1 MCELLGMN
9 CNVPTDIVF
18 SFTGF
23 RRRGGG
29 TGPHTDGWGIAFYD
43 GKGARVFHDVEASA
57 NSEIAKLIERF
68 PIKSKNVISHIR
80 KLTRS
85 KAKVENTH
93 PFQRELW
100 GRTFCFAHN
109 GYVRVKHKPLTFY
122 RPVGTTDS
130 EHAFCYLLDVV
141 RRRHKEPPPARVLA
155 QTLRELSDELSE
167 LGKFHYL
174 LCDSQ
179 RLWAHASH
187 EGRLHFIQR
196 KAPFSQ
202 AHLVDAE
209 LAVDFQAHTTP
220 KDRVVVVAT
229 RPLTANEHWTPLAAG
244 ELVVFQEGA
253 LKLRLPRG
261 ATSSRAPGRPARR
274 RRRAA

>member
-29 TGPHTDGWGIAFYD
+29 TGPHKDGWGIAFYD

-57 NSEIAKLIERF
+57 DSEIAKLIERF
-68 PIKSKNVISHIR
+68 PIKSKIVISHIR

-85 KAKVENTH
+85 KARVENTH

-109 GYVRVKHKPLTFY
+109 GYVRVKKKPLTFY

-141 RRRHKEPPPARVLA
+141 RKRHKEPPPLPVLA

-179 RLWAHASH
+179 RLWAHASLAD
-187 EGRLHFIQR
+187 RLHYIQR
-196 KAPFSQ
+196 KAPFSE
-202 AHLVDAE
+202 AHLLDADM
-209 LAVDFQAHTTP
+209 AVDFQAHTTP
-220 KDRVVVVAT
+220 RDKVVVVAT
-229 RPLTANEHWTPLAAG
+229 RPLTDNEQWTPLAAG
-244 ELVVFQEGA
+244 DLVVFQEGA
-253 LKLRLPRG
+253 LKLRLPRD
-261 ATSSRAPGRPARR
+261 APAPARR
-274 RRRAA
+274 RRTAA